1 MSSALRNM
9 NKSKKKMFPPETHTC
24 VKRLII
30 SQGIHFI
37 VLFFILIV
45 AIIIIGLINWSD
57 SYQVNYPYM

>member
-9 NKSKKKMFPPETHTC
+9 NKSKKKCFRLKHTR